1 MKILCF
7 EQNISQFIVILPN
20 KTARYIF
27 VAENKIMTNNTRKT
41 NLINAIAP
49 VNRGLEMTENQR
61 KAIFSAVAY
70 LEELNPNPAPNQ
82 TPELLDGNWLLLF
95 TTSQEL
101 LGIDRFPLYKLGNI
115 YQCLRVSEGKIFNI
129 AEVKGLPLLSGFVS
143 VCANFAIISDQ
154 RIKVN
159 FERVVSGSQILIGY
173 RDVNSFIDTLRSP
186 KKLLAIDFQ
195 IKKEDQKGWLETTYL
210 DRDLRIGRGNEG
222 NLFVLRKIK

>member
-1 MKILCF
+1 
-7 EQNISQFIVILPN
+7 
-20 KTARYIF
+20 
-27 VAENKIMTNNTRKT
+27 MTSSTRKA

-49 VNRGLEMTENQR
+49 VNRGLQMTENQR

-115 YQCLRVSEGKIFNI
+115 YQCLRMEEGKIFNV
-129 AEVKGLPLLSGFVS
+129 AEIKGLPLLGGLVS
-143 VCANFAIISDQ
+143 VCANFTVVSEKQ
-154 RIKVN
+154 IKVN
-159 FERVVSGSQILIGY
+159 FERLVAGSQSLIGY

-186 KKLLAIDFQ
+186 KKLFAIDFQ
-195 IKKEDQKGWLETTYL
+195 IKRENQKGWLETTYL
-210 DRDLRIGRGNEG
+210 DQDLRIGRGNEG
-222 NLFVLRKIK
+222 NLFVLRKV